1 MLKANVVLLRWED
14 KTTQTK
20 TTKEVTKQMP
30 PKVDIDKGGNS
41 NTGHNISAKF
51 NQFEYLKMSNV
62 VTALSF

>member
-20 TTKEVTKQMP
+20 TTKVTKQMP

-41 NTGHNISAKF
+41 STGHNISAKF

-62 VTALSF
+62 VTALSY